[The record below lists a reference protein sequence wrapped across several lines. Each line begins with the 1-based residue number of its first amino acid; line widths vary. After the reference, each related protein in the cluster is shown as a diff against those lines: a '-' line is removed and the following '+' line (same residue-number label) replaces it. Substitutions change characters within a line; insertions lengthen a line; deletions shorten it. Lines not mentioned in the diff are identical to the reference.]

1 MEEEEIV
8 CGNRCPILDGLRKVI
23 ITHGIFMQGLAK
35 EEEEM
40 QSTDLE
46 IISIYG
52 MRRRKTVHI
61 LPQINFNPSIKYLVD
76 IWVFVDIC

>member
-1 MEEEEIV
+1 
-8 CGNRCPILDGLRKVI
+8 
-23 ITHGIFMQGLAK
+23 MQGLAK

-76 IWVFVDIC
+76 I